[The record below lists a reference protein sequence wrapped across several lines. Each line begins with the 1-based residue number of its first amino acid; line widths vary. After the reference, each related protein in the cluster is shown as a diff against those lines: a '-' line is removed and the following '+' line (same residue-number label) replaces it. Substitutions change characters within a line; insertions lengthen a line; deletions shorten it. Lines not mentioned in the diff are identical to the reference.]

1 MTNSIFSSPSHF
13 SLAFNQGLVEMLN
26 HDSLGTLILGCANA
40 TFDPFIFE
48 ATHSALR
55 TQFRKLEKL
64 FLADFRQG
72 RQVNE
77 SDEDLLVFLKMLVVG
92 FDELAQTA
100 FRHEDE
106 WEIQFNQ
113 VRAFRPRRMSGQVAG
128 GIYAPFNDNG
138 FHFNKTFMQKE
149 CFWEGDLNGRPASL
163 YYNKYPFIDYH
174 GVLLPERQKNLSQFL
189 HEEYHRYIWQLAE
202 QLGEKLPGLGYGYN
216 SCGAHAS
223 VNHLHFQMF
232 LRPQGL
238 PVMAS
243 HWHHNGGNKPYPAQC
258 EKLNDC
264 SQAWSYIDNLHQVQ
278 IPYNLIYLPGEI
290 LIFPRKRQGDYQ
302 QASWSGG
309 FSWYEMGGGTITFN
323 RQAYDELDAED
334 IIDEFAKL
342 RLQPKSCVAAPEQV

>member
-1 MTNSIFSSPSHF
+1 MTNSLFSSASRF

-48 ATHSALR
+48 ATHFALR
-55 TQFRKLEKL
+55 TRFRKLEKL
-64 FLADFRQG
+64 FLDNFRQG

-92 FDELAQTA
+92 FDELAQTV

-113 VRAFRPRRMSGQVAG
+113 VRAFRPRRMSSQRVS

-138 FHFNKTFMQKE
+138 FHFNKPSMQKE
-149 CFWEGDLNGRPASL
+149 CFWEGDLNGRPAAL

-174 GVLLPERQKNLSQFL
+174 GVLLPERQKNLPQFL
-189 HEEYHRYIWQLAE
+189 LEDYHRYVWQLAE
-202 QLGEKLPGLGYGYN
+202 QLGENLPGLGYGYN
-216 SCGAHAS
+216 SFGAHAS

-232 LRPQGL
+232 LRPRGL
-238 PVMAS
+238 PVMAA
-243 HWHHNGGNKPYPAQC
+243 HWHHNGGNKAYPAQC
-258 EKLNDC
+258 ERLNDC

-290 LIFPRKRQGDYQ
+290 LIFPRNCQGNYS

-334 IIDEFAKL
+334 IIEEFAKL
-342 RLQPKSCVAAPEQV
+342 RLQPKGCVAAPEQA